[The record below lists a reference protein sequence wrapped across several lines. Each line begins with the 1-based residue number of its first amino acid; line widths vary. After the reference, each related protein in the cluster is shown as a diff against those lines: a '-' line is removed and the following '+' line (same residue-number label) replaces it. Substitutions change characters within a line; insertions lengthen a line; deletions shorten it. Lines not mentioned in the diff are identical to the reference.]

1 MWNTTV
7 TPGVPT
13 TRDDGLHRFNSLP
26 RNKAIELLTRC
37 CAAPA
42 WVSGV
47 LAARPYADRSALE
60 QEASSL
66 AGGLDASGVSAALAA
81 HPRIGERSQSA
92 SVEQAQSASVE
103 EGWSR
108 AEQGSV
114 SRDADTSRRLAE
126 ANRRY
131 EARFGRVFLI
141 CATGL
146 SGERILASLTD
157 RLGNESQVE
166 QVVVREELRKI
177 ALLRL
182 AKALDS

>member
-1 MWNTTV
+1 M
-7 TPGVPT
+7 
-13 TRDDGLHRFNSLP
+13 HRFNSLP
-26 RNKAIELLTRC
+26 RNEAIELLTRC
-37 CAAPA
+37 CAAPV

-60 QEASSL
+60 QVASSL

-92 SVEQAQSASVE
+92 SVE

-114 SRDADTSRRLAE
+114 SRDADTSQRLAE
-126 ANRRY
+126 ANRLY

-157 RLGNESQVE
+157 RLANESQVE